1 MSLVVLYREEIGL
14 WMKLFC
20 SPCDF
25 RTFELLT
32 VIRAHFTLILILGP
46 FDRRRGTKIT
56 ITHLLP
62 DLFATWTARLGLR
75 AVARRLGGATSLHA
89 LRRAVAQDSR
99 HSART
104 QHSQRSNRVTFEDGE
119 QQQDV
124 GPASAGE
131 SMSGRTFHDHAPPR
145 NFTFRFSS

>member
-1 MSLVVLYREEIGL
+1 
-14 WMKLFC
+14 MKLFC

-75 AVARRLGGATSLHA
+75 AVARRPGGATSLPYMRSDEQS
-89 LRRAVAQDSR
+89 RRTVDTLPEHNT
-99 HSART
+99 HS
-104 QHSQRSNRVTFEDGE
+104 
-119 QQQDV
+119 
-124 GPASAGE
+124 GPIA
-131 SMSGRTFHDHAPPR
+131 
-145 NFTFRFSS
+145 